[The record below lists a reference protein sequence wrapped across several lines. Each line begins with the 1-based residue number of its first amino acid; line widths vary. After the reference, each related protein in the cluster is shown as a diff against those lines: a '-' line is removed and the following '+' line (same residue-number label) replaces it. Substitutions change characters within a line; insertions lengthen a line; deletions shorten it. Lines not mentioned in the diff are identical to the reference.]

1 MSEVH
6 SRVHT
11 IEESSFR
18 VKTFDPPKGGNGDT
32 WFVQAILEMITPPP
46 MSVLVGIGL
55 LWVYIY
61 ANFVAVTAFQPHQK
75 RLINDCHRRTP
86 LPPAILPRN
95 RVYVNLPVLL
105 ESKHGEEREELFCG
119 ATSATSATVTTT
131 ATTATILEGKSPQ
144 VLRLRKTIAQVITNA
159 INNQQAT
166 PIVIMGPKGSG
177 KPSIVEEIVKNL
189 QSSNRTHVVH
199 RLALDDALCFMDL
212 FLGTTNSISSNSN
225 LAVGSV
231 EARGLLSLWADQIDS
246 TVVIKGFESRTAA
259 NEDELNKR
267 KILEHTVAQLLT
279 QQTFTSRQMQQH
291 ENNNTTVPFLPRIIY
306 SFHGTQEPDYLRGEN
321 NNGKD
326 SILWIKVP
334 SLELRTQDMA
344 SIAQSKINL
353 LKKEYGMLQNNVE
366 LTKGAIQRLLDHKW
380 SGGEPELDQELK
392 NAILRLALERQQQD
406 KGQMRLLL
414 EPKHMM
420 VETPDEAIRIR
431 LLYQFPILRRIINSP
446 WIFDRFQR
454 YVVAPI
460 FVAFLIVLFGG
471 PQTRDH
477 SAALTVFWAG
487 WWPAVMLSFPL
498 LGRIWCSICP
508 FMIFGEF
515 AQEAVTRMGVHLKKW
530 PRDVERLGA
539 PFAFW
544 LFFAILCWEEL
555 WNLPQ
560 NGSLSAWLLILI
572 TSGAVFN
579 SIQFEKRMWC
589 RHLCPIG
596 AMCRTFGTMSM
607 TEVRS
612 FKANCQGCTNPQ
624 CVNGDATADS
634 GTDPSDTFALKGC
647 TMDLKNNQLQDMGHV
662 SQCVRALFRNL

>member
-1 MSEVH
+1 MIPPYRS
-6 SRVHT
+6 SRNTVPST
-11 IEESSFR
+11 S
-18 VKTFDPPKGGNGDT
+18 
-32 WFVQAILEMITPPP
+32 
-46 MSVLVGIGL
+46 L
-55 LWVYIY
+55 LL
-61 ANFVAVTAFQPHQK
+61 A
-75 RLINDCHRRTP
+75 
-86 LPPAILPRN
+86 
-95 RVYVNLPVLL
+95 
-105 ESKHGEEREELFCG
+105 SKDRERENDSLHKAG
-119 ATSATSATVTTT
+119 TPTGTTTT

-144 VLRLRKTIAQVITNA
+144 VLRLRKTIEQVIFDANKHPHSDSDDSTTMSKVNA
-159 INNQQAT
+159 
-166 PIVIMGPKGSG
+166 PIVLMGPKGSG
-177 KPSIVEEIVKNL
+177 KPSIVDELLSKL
-189 QSSNRTHVVH
+189 SSHTTQTVH

-212 FLGTTNSISSNSN
+212 FLGTSNDNSTINDVGRN
-225 LAVGSV
+225 LAWGAQ
-231 EARGLLSLWADQIDS
+231 EGQGLLDVWSDQVNA
-246 TVVIKGFESRTAA
+246 TVVIKGFESRTAT
-259 NEDELNKR
+259 NEEELNHR
-267 KILEHTVAQLLT
+267 KVLEQTVAQLIT
-279 QQTFTSRQMQQH
+279 QQTFTSRH
-291 ENNNTTVPFLPRIIY
+291 KNNTVLPFLPRIIY
-306 SFHGTQEPDYLRGEN
+306 SFHGTQEPAYLQGSNLN
-321 NNGKD
+321 NVKNA
-326 SILWIKVP
+326 ILWIKVP
-334 SLELRTQDMA
+334 SLESRTQDMA
-344 SIAQSKINL
+344 LIAQSKINVM
-353 LKKEYGMLQNNVE
+353 KKEYGMLLNDVQ

-380 SGGEPELDQELK
+380 SDGEPELDQELK
-392 NAILRLALERQQQD
+392 NALLRLALERQRNAE
-406 KGQMRLLL
+406 GPLPLLL

-420 VETPDEAIRIR
+420 VQTPNEAIRIR

-446 WIFDRFQR
+446 WIFDRLQR
-454 YVVAPI
+454 YIVAPI
-460 FVAFLIVLFGG
+460 FVAFLVVLFGG

-515 AQEAVTRMGVHLKKW
+515 AQDAVTSMGVQLRKW
-530 PRDVERLGA
+530 PRAVERQGP

-560 NGSLSAWLLILI
+560 NGALSAWLLILI

-624 CVNGDATADS
+624 CVNGDATVYS

-647 TMDLKNNQLQDMGHV
+647 TMGLKNNQLQDMGHV
-662 SQCVRALFRNL
+662 CEYKCLSFDLSLCY